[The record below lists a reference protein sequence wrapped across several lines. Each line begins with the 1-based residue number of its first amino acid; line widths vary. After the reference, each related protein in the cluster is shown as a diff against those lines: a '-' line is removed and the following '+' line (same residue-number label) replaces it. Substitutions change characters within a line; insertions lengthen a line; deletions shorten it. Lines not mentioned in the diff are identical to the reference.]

1 MSNPEREPTMVL
13 SEAVGMLSFAA
24 LRALYEEQPAL
35 WQMGERGRARTLEDF
50 AHHFESL
57 ATLDPDAFSA
67 HVRYCE
73 TLFDHHHFPRQWL
86 TDAWRVMALVIGRE
100 MPPAVATQAIE
111 VLTSGSA
118 VPAEHPRG
126 DRA

>member
-1 MSNPEREPTMVL
+1 MSNLEREPTMVL

-57 ATLDPDAFSA
+57 ATLDPDAFASFLA
-67 HVRYCE
+67 DQRDLGTKWAPRYVRIVDALPVGA
-73 TLFDHHHFPRQWL
+73 TNSIADQTSRHTRQ
-86 TDAWRVMALVIGRE
+86 AAYRF
-100 MPPAVATQAIE
+100 
-111 VLTSGSA
+111 
-118 VPAEHPRG
+118 VPTR
-126 DRA
+126 